1 MFASDFASGGG
12 DITVKVV
19 QLYPI
24 GSSVCEIEDSRVSG
38 STNRAEVI
46 CVRYGDTWLRRSVY
60 VNHY

>member
-1 MFASDFASGGG
+1 MV
-12 DITVKVV
+12 IKVV